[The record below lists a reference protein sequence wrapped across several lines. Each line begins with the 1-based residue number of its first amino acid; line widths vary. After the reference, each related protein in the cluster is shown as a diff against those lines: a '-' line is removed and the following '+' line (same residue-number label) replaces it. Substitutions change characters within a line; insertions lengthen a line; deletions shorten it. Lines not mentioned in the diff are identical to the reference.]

1 MTKITN
7 HARGPRFFNIKGE
20 GDQASQL
27 VLAPGQTSEDVE
39 LVDPE
44 DRVLVGMHRLGEISL
59 DGRRA
64 KELSGKDEISETRQE
79 HEKALAELRQKEA
92 ELAYRESELAVKMD
106 KFQQMRREDAQ
117 RAGALLADPLPPGTD
132 TEGGEESE
140 EALERAGVNLEQ
152 VKKAKGQGQGA
163 QEVRRPQEPQRR
175 PPQAPHNPQQGQ
187 ERPKG

>member
-7 HARGPRFFNIKGE
+7 HARGPRFFNVKGE

-64 KELSGKDEISETRQE
+64 KELSGKDEISEARQE

-106 KFQQMRREDAQ
+106 KFQQLRREDAQ

-132 TEGGEESE
+132 TEGGAESE
-140 EALERAGVNLEQ
+140 EALERAGVDLEQ
-152 VKKAKGQGQGA
+152 ARKAKGQGA
-163 QEVRRPQEPQRR
+163 QEVRRPPEPQRR
-175 PPQAPHNPQQGQ
+175 PQQAPHNPQQGQ

>member
-39 LVDPE
+39 LMDPE
-44 DRVLVGMHRLGEISL
+44 EKVLIGMHQLGEISL
-59 DGRRA
+59 DGKRA
-64 KELSGKDEISETRQE
+64 KELFGKDEISEARQE
-79 HEKALAELRQKEA
+79 HEKALAELRQKET
-92 ELAYRESELAVKMD
+92 ELAYRESELAAKMD

-152 VKKAKGQGQGA
+152 AKTAKGQGQGA